1 MEEDLNEEVSEEEF
15 KSEEKEAEEESK
27 EETVEEETTEEVE
40 TENEEELKEDVE
52 EAPKGEKRVDSFNR
66 EMYDAVCADCGKKC
80 EVPFKP
86 TEGRPVYCRDC
97 YRKHMPQRRRF

>member
-1 MEEDLNEEVSEEEF
+1 MEEENEEVVSEEEF
-15 KSEEKEAEEESK
+15 KKAEDEAENELEESK
-27 EETVEEETTEEVE
+27 EEIEEESEEK
-40 TENEEELKEDVE
+40 EELKEEVE
-52 EAPKGEKRVDSFNR
+52 EAPKEEKKVDSFNR

>member
-1 MEEDLNEEVSEEEF
+1 MEEENEEVISEEEF
-15 KSEEKEAEEESK
+15 KKEEDEAENELEESKEEIEESEEEESK
-27 EETVEEETTEEVE
+27 EEIEESKKEEEP
-40 TENEEELKEDVE
+40 KE
-52 EAPKGEKRVDSFNR
+52 EKRVDSFNR
-66 EMYDAVCADCGKKC
+66 EMHDAVCADCGKKC